1 MHSMCKN
8 QKNSINNKGKFSNEI
23 YRYNERNILCLKDY
37 ISNILV
43 WVITGVSN
51 HICGHTV
58 PAHAYMCIHYKTN
71 NTKRNSLIRS
81 ISITSWSTN
90 IIFSTFWWANHRNEQ
105 ATLAT
110 KYDAGTEISFPIN
123 ENRGFGWK
131 GYLSW
136 HEIAMWKTT
145 FPRIKQLKHTLWK
158 WNWWVEIDVWIRVTL
173 QKLNF
178 YEKKAIY
185 NFDTS

>member
-1 MHSMCKN
+1 MR
-8 QKNSINNKGKFSNEI
+8 SIGITSWI
-23 YRYNERNILCLKDY
+23 YYILKDY
-37 ISNILV
+37 IFNILIG
-43 WVITGVSN
+43 WSQEWACN

-58 PAHAYMCIHYKTN
+58 PAHAYMCINYKNN

-90 IIFSTFWWANHRNEQ
+90 IIFSMFWWANHRSEQ

-110 KYDAGTEISFPIN
+110 KYDAGTEISFPIKGN
-123 ENRGFGWK
+123 WSFGWK

-136 HEIAMWKTT
+136 DEIAMWKTT

-158 WNWWVEIDVWIRVTL
+158 WNGWVEIDVWIRVTS